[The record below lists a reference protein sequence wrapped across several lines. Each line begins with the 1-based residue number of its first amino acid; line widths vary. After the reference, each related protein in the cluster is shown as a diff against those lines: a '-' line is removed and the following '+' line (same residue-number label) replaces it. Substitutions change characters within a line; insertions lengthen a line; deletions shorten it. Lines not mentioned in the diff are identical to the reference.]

1 MGALKLSEEEIFHI
15 KSTGIKAFK
24 CQCGSRNFQTKKRGE
39 KLIHIC
45 KHCKLKFY

>member
-1 MGALKLSEEEIFHI
+1 MGALKLSGEEMLFIRS
-15 KSTGIKAFK
+15 KSIKAFR
-24 CQCGSRNFQTKKRGE
+24 CHCGSRSFHTKKRGE